1 MLSVII
7 PNLHSPVIG
16 AVLNVLRHQSVPPT
30 EIVVVGQ
37 DRYGQI
43 GCDELVRFVE
53 TPQPI
58 SAAAARNL
66 GAARACGELLLF
78 IDADCV
84 AAPNLVAEHLAQHAR
99 GHQAVGGAYAPA
111 TPGFWALCDHLTSY
125 TPFVPEAL
133 PGPRPYLLSGNLS
146 ISARLFAQVG
156 GFDERFGGAAGE
168 DLEFGLRLVRAGVTP
183 FFHPGAIV
191 EHHSPRQTL
200 RGAMGHLEQYGAIT
214 ARICRQHHATLPRS
228 AGYELAARMPWL
240 LLLLAPALGLLK
252 ALPLLWA
259 APFLRRY
266 WYVLPGMAAQH
277 GAWCWGFG
285 VVLCREQAARAG
297 ADGRG
302 ARGV

>member
-1 MLSVII
+1 MLSVVI

-16 AVLNVLRHQSVPPT
+16 TVLDALRRQSVSPD

-37 DRYGQI
+37 DRYGQVRD
-43 GCDELVRFVE
+43 DEQVRFVE

-58 SAAAARNL
+58 SAAAARNQ
-66 GAARACGELLLF
+66 GAARARGDLLLF

-99 GHQAVGGAYAPA
+99 GHQVVGGAYAPA

-125 TPFVPEAL
+125 APFLPEAR

-146 ISARLFAQVG
+146 LSARLFAQVG

-183 FFHPGAIV
+183 SFHPGAIV
-191 EHHSPRQTL
+191 DHHSPRLTL
-200 RGAMGHLEQYGAIT
+200 RGAMLHLEQYGAIT
-214 ARICRQHHATLPRS
+214 ARIRRQHRAVLPRS

-252 ALPLLWA
+252 ALPLLRRA
-259 APFLRRY
+259 SLRRY
-266 WYVLPGMAAQH
+266 WYLLPGMAAQH

-285 VVLCREQAARAG
+285 VALCREQATRPGAR
-297 ADGRG
+297 GRG
-302 ARGV
+302 AYNV